1 MANITIARG
10 DVTFISP
17 ECDVILTLVND
28 VFNGYALNNCYPI
41 TLDAYSVP
49 DELWPEYETHNDDDD
64 KLVIEKHTFAADG
77 RWAFAYNIE
86 ALLAGWKKNTK
97 DADKVALLEGNDFSI
112 QFDYT
117 DYDPGMDWLIR
128 ESAIL
133 EHKVGEPLEAVKP
146 RTIDSETFDLTVEN
160 LVEIAGERREDAE
173 EILGVGE
180 SA

>member
-10 DVTFISP
+10 DITLISP
-17 ECDVILTLVND
+17 ECDVILTLVDD
-28 VFNGYALNNCYPI
+28 VFNRYALNNCYPI
-41 TLDAYSVP
+41 ALDAYSVP
-49 DELWPEYETHNDDDD
+49 DELWSEYKAHDDDE
-64 KLVIEKHTFAADG
+64 LVIEKHTFAADG

-86 ALLAGWKKNTK
+86 ALLSGWKKHTK

-133 EHKVGEPLEAVKP
+133 EHKAGEPIEAVKP
-146 RTIDSETFDLTVEN
+146 CTIDSETFDLTVEN